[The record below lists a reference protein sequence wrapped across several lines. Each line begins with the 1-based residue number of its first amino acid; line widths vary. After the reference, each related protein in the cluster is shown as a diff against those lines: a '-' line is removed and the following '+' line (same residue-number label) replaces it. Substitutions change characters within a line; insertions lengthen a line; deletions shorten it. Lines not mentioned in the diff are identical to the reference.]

1 MACLAWWRV
10 RTIRLKPVRPSVR
23 NTLGSLSRIPWRLVL
38 KDPVYL
44 GAIVVILG
52 IHVAIFVFVTGW

>member
-1 MACLAWWRV
+1 M
-10 RTIRLKPVRPSVR
+10 IRLKPVRPSVR
-23 NTLGSLSRIPWRLVL
+23 NTLGSLRRIPWRVVL

-52 IHVAIFVFVTGW
+52 IHVAIFVIVTGW

>member
-1 MACLAWWRV
+1 V
-10 RTIRLKPVRPSVR
+10 
-23 NTLGSLSRIPWRLVL
+23 VL